1 MAISIEIFDA
11 KFPTKPPIA
20 TLHDVNKLQI
30 NKFPNY

>member
-20 TLHDVNKLQI
+20 TLHDVCIQI